1 MADFDLTT
9 SPFLFADVVEADP
22 HSTTSASSSFF
33 GKVLSGEA
41 FAYRSLAVALF
52 LAILA
57 SAAVMVWLLREVVR
71 VGREAGNPAVHL

>member
-9 SPFLFADVVEADP
+9 SPFLFADVVEVDP
-22 HSTTSASSSFF
+22 PSTSSSSSFF
-33 GKVLSGEA
+33 GKVVSGEA
-41 FAYRSLAVALF
+41 FAYRSLAVVLF

-57 SAAVMVWLLREVVR
+57 SAVVMVWLLREVVR

>member
-9 SPFLFADVVEADP
+9 SPFLFADVVETDP
-22 HSTTSASSSFF
+22 HSTTTTSSYF

-41 FAYRSLAVALF
+41 FAYRALAVTLF

-57 SAAVMVWLLREVVR
+57 SAVVMVWLLREVVR